1 MFTSEFGAPGHAE
14 TVSFMER
21 EAAGAAGSS
30 IRRLRSRSS
39 SRAGATAFVFSG
51 GGAHGALQVG
61 ALRALFEAGIR
72 PDMLV
77 GTSIGAWNA
86 AWLAQSPTLAGVEM
100 LAAIWKSLR
109 TEHVML
115 GTCRSIWSRVRA
127 LGGLFLLTALR
138 RLFGG
143 CSSLYSDTGLRQI
156 LSQRFADLTFE
167 DLALPLSV
175 IAANLSHGGRAVF
188 QRGRIVDTLLASSA
202 IPGVFPPVDV
212 DGALYADG
220 GLVDGCSVET
230 AIEMGARRIFIL
242 AIGYDAKAG
251 DGVEWARQGEHEGHS
266 VKSVIQRASQVMGNY
281 QIQRALERTPQG
293 VEAYLIALTPGAG
306 QGSLNFGGVAE
317 MIEHAYSSTQA
328 YLRTAFT
335 QASDETHRLADAL
348 TPALSA

>member
-1 MFTSEFGAPGHAE
+1 MFTSEFGATGQAKIA
-14 TVSFMER
+14 SIMER
-21 EAAGAAGSS
+21 ESVGAAGSS
-30 IRRLRSRSS
+30 IRRLRSRSPHT
-39 SRAGATAFVFSG
+39 GATAFVFSG

-109 TEHVML
+109 TEHILL
-115 GTCRSIWSRVRA
+115 GKCRSIWSRIRA
-127 LGGLFLLTALR
+127 VGGLFLLTALR
-138 RLFGG
+138 RVISG

-156 LSQRFADLTFE
+156 LTQRFADLTFD
-167 DLALPLSV
+167 DLSLPLCV

-188 QRGRIVDTLLASSA
+188 QRGRIVETLLASSA
-202 IPGVFPPVDV
+202 IPGIFPPVNV

-242 AIGYDAKAG
+242 AISYDAEAG
-251 DGVEWARQGEHEGHS
+251 DGAEWTRQDEQAGHS
-266 VKSVIQRASQVMGNY
+266 MKSVIQRASQVMGNY
-281 QIQRALERTPQG
+281 QIQRALERMPQG
-293 VEAYLIALTPGAG
+293 VEAHLIALTPDVGIG
-306 QGSLNFGGVAE
+306 TLNFGGVSE
-317 MIEHAYSSTQA
+317 MIEHAYQTTQA

-335 QASDETHRLADAL
+335 QAADETHRLTDIL